1 MRTRNSIDTPRP
13 SPPEDPSQGNYYTHW
28 TDFHH
33 LLKPANG
40 LSGKATNSLGGDLET
55 SGCSENLLLW
65 EFWRVAN
72 LTVQGNNKRYKLLTT
87 SLKWPQPRDPSTASL
102 MLMQKIADLEELDMA
117 RVWNME
123 VAGVEKR
130 REVPEVVE
138 IDKLPS
144 YSEKMVERAGEMAD
158 WSY

>member
-13 SPPEDPSQGNYYTHW
+13 SPPEDPSQGNYYTHL

-40 LSGKATNSLGGDLET
+40 LSGKATNSLGGDMSCKFDCARE
-55 SGCSENLLLW
+55 
-65 EFWRVAN
+65 
-72 LTVQGNNKRYKLLTT
+72 Q
-87 SLKWPQPRDPSTASL
+87 
-102 MLMQKIADLEELDMA
+102 QKIQAFNDLAKVATTKRSFHSLSNVDVENCLTLRNLIWLTLA
-117 RVWNME
+117 QNHTFLGVSNCPKLVE

-144 YSEKMVERAGEMAD
+144 YSEKLVERAGEMAE
-158 WSY
+158 WSYQK